1 MKITSKFRAL
11 NEGVWVALN
20 VLNVIIWAPALL
32 LIMGALLTLLI
43 AFPTLLASSGVD
55 LDDLSGIFVQYA
67 WLYLFPGIGVLVGV
81 VEFILSI
88 VSYSIVCCC
97 RPASVDQGYEYQYEM
112 K

>member
-1 MKITSKFRAL
+1 
-11 NEGVWVALN
+11 
-20 VLNVIIWAPALL
+20 
-32 LIMGALLTLLI
+32 
-43 AFPTLLASSGVD
+43 VD

-97 RPASVDQGYEYQYEM
+97 RPASVDQVSQLVSRSWLLWWN
-112 K
+112 